1 MTNDRECYKK
11 FKNICKKK
19 ENEGYTDWRKWVK
32 NQVRGYN
39 EEKMENLIKR
49 YELKL
54 KFMGEEKRIG
64 VFQMTTQLM
73 VMMVPICT
81 VLVTLA
87 STFITAETDTA
98 GTLSEQAENPSNYI
112 SGLSDI
118 LTETCGSM
126 IQSILIIA
134 VIYAALLFIA
144 CILENKFR
152 ESDDK
157 KKTYYA
163 ELIRVLSEIRDERND
178 YFDFVP
184 LNI

>member
-1 MTNDRECYKK
+1 MTNDRDCYKK

-19 ENEGYTDWRKWVK
+19 ENEGYTDWKKWVK
-32 NQVRGYN
+32 DQVKEYD

-64 VFQMTTQLM
+64 VFQMFTQLM

-81 VLVTLA
+81 VLITLA
-87 STFITAETDTA
+87 STFIIAEANTV
-98 GTLSEQAENPSNYI
+98 GTLSEQAENPVNYI

-118 LTETCGSM
+118 LTETCYSM
-126 IQSILIIA
+126 IKSISIIA
-134 VIYAALLFIA
+134 VIFAVLLFIA
-144 CILENKFR
+144 CIGENKFR

-163 ELIRVLSEIRDERND
+163 ELIQVLSEIRDD
-178 YFDFVP
+178 MKK
-184 LNI
+184 